1 LRLCLAKL
9 NHKNGEKMDIKRAK
23 EEIVNTVKAYNLTDE
38 TGHFLIPTVRQRPVL
53 LIGPPGIGKT
63 AIMEQVARECEIG
76 LVSYTMTHHTRQSAL
91 GLPFI
96 EKKQYGGKIF
106 SVTEYTMSEIIAA
119 VYERIEKTGCR
130 NGILFIDEINC
141 VSETLAPVMLQ
152 FLQCKTFG
160 NAKVPDGWVIVAA
173 GNPPEYNRSVREFD
187 VVTLDRVKLINVEA
201 DYNVWKKYA
210 YQQNILGAILSY
222 LEAKQ
227 ENFYH
232 IETTVDGKRFVTARG
247 WEDLSELIY
256 VYEKLDLK
264 VDSAVV
270 GQYLQNDKIAVDF
283 ANYLELYYKYEGT
296 YKMEDILNGKADEK
310 LINRIKNAA
319 FDEKIS
325 VVGLMLSRLNTE
337 FMKVNQYD
345 TLVTEIFETLKAFH
359 EKVQQGSE
367 NVPFTILK
375 QLIEDKSKQYELS
388 KENSMFEKDQEIS
401 TYKALEALNTFAQ
414 KLAEIGETNG
424 EKAIE
429 IVRIEFITMKEIR
442 ESKIK
447 TASQLLENAFDFM
460 ETAFRESSEMVLFV
474 TELSAGFYSLRFIQD
489 NGCARFYKYNI
500 DLSNM
505 SSRNTLINEINET
518 NEIKINN

>member
-1 LRLCLAKL
+1 
-9 NHKNGEKMDIKRAK
+9 MDIRRAK
-23 EEIVNTVKAYNLTDE
+23 DEIINAVKAYHMTDE
-38 TGHFLIPTVRQRPVL
+38 TGHFLIPTVRQRPLL

-96 EKKQYGGKIF
+96 EKKEYGGKTF

-119 VYERIEKTGCR
+119 VYEKIEKTGLH

-201 DYNVWKKYA
+201 DYSVWKAYA
-210 YQQNILGAILSY
+210 YQQNIHGAIISY

-247 WEDLSELIY
+247 WEDLSELVY
-256 VYEKLDLK
+256 VYEKLNLK
-264 VDSAVV
+264 VDSLVV
-270 GQYLQNDKIAVDF
+270 GQYLQDGKIAVDF
-283 ANYLELYYKYEGT
+283 ANYLELYYKYEEN
-296 YKMEDILNGKADEK
+296 YKMEDILNGKSDEK
-310 LINRIKNAA
+310 LIKRIQNAA

-325 VVGLMLSRLNTE
+325 VIGLMLSRLNTE
-337 FMKVNQYD
+337 FMKVNKYD
-345 TLVTEIFETLKAFH
+345 SLVTEIFETLKTFH
-359 EKVQQGSE
+359 NKIQLDKELIPVA
-367 NVPFTILK
+367 ILR
-375 QLIEDKSKQYELS
+375 QLIEDKSKTYELS
-388 KENSMFEKDQEIS
+388 KENAMFEKDQEIS
-401 TYKALEALNTFAQ
+401 TYKALEALNTFAV
-414 KLAEIGETNG
+414 KLAGDGETNG
-424 EKAIE
+424 EKAFE
-429 IVRIEFITMKEIR
+429 IVRKEFAAMKEIR
-442 ESKIK
+442 ENMIK
-447 TASQLLENAFDFM
+447 TASGLLENAFDFI
-460 ETAFRESSEMVLFV
+460 EVTFGESSQMVLFV

-489 NGCARFYKYNI
+489 NGCEKFYKYNN
-500 DLSNM
+500 DLSNA
-505 SSRNTLINEINET
+505 SSRNTLINEINT
-518 NEIKINN
+518 IDND

>member
-1 LRLCLAKL
+1 
-9 NHKNGEKMDIKRAK
+9 MDIKRAK
-23 EEIVNTVKAYNLTDE
+23 DEIINAVKAYHMTDE
-38 TGHFLIPTVRQRPVL
+38 TGHFLIPIVRQRPVL

-76 LVSYTMTHHTRQSAL
+76 LVAYTMTHHTRQSAL

-96 EKKQYGGKIF
+96 EKKQYGGKTF

-119 VYERIEKTGCR
+119 VYERIEKTGCH

-160 NAKVPDGWVIVAA
+160 NAKVPDGWVILAA

-201 DYNVWKKYA
+201 DYSVWKKYA
-210 YQQNILGAILSY
+210 YQQNIHGAILSY

-232 IETTVDGKRFVTARG
+232 IETTVDGKSFVTARG

-264 VDSAVV
+264 VDSLVV
-270 GQYLQNDKIAVDF
+270 GQYLQDSKIAVDF
-283 ANYLELYYKYEGT
+283 ANYLELYYKYEEN
-296 YKMEDILNGKADEK
+296 YRMEDILNGKFDET
-310 LINRIKNAA
+310 LINRVQNAA

-337 FMKVNQYD
+337 FMVVNKYD
-345 TLVTEIFETLKAFH
+345 LIVTEVFETLKTFH
-359 EKVQQGSE
+359 NKIQFDTET
-367 NVPFTILK
+367 VPFTILK
-375 QLIEDKSKQYELS
+375 QLIEAKSNQYELS

-401 TYKALEALNTFAQ
+401 TYKALEVLNTFRV
-414 KLAEIGETNG
+414 KLAESGESDG
-424 EKAIE
+424 EKAFE
-429 IVRIEFITMKEIR
+429 IVRKEFVTIKDVR
-442 ESKIK
+442 ENMINK
-447 TASQLLENAFDFM
+447 ASTLLENAFDFI
-460 ETAFRESSEMVLFV
+460 EATFGQSSEMVLFV
-474 TELSAGFYSLRFIQD
+474 TELSAGYYSLRFIQD
-489 NGCARFYKYNI
+489 NGCDRFYKYNI
-500 DLSNM
+500 DLSNT
-505 SSRNTLINEINET
+505 SSRNSLINEINMVD
-518 NEIKINN
+518 NEIKDNL

>member
-1 LRLCLAKL
+1 MKQNKVERNISAI
-9 NHKNGEKMDIKRAK
+9 EMEIKMDIKRAK
-23 EEIVNTVKAYNLTDE
+23 EEIVNTVKAYHMTDE

-96 EKKQYGGKIF
+96 EKKQYSGKTF

-119 VYERIEKTGCR
+119 VYEKIEKTGCH

-201 DYNVWKKYA
+201 DYSVWKKYA
-210 YQQNILGAILSY
+210 YQQNIHGAILSY
-222 LEAKQ
+222 LETKQ

-232 IETTVDGKRFVTARG
+232 IETTVDGKSFVTARG

-256 VYEKLDLK
+256 VYEKLNLK
-264 VDSAVV
+264 IDSSVV
-270 GQYLQNDKIAVDF
+270 VQYLQDTKIAVDF

-296 YKMEDILNGKADEK
+296 YKIDDILNGKADEK
-310 LINRIKNAA
+310 LINRIQNAA

-325 VVGLMLSRLNTE
+325 VVGLILSRLNTE
-337 FMKVNQYD
+337 FMKVNKYD
-345 TLVTEIFETLKAFH
+345 LLVTEIFETLKTFH
-359 EKVQQGSE
+359 SKVQLGSE
-367 NVPFTILK
+367 DVPFTILK
-375 QLIEDKSKQYELS
+375 QLIDDKRKIYELS
-388 KENSMFEKDQEIS
+388 KENVMFEKDQEIS
-401 TYKALEALNTFAQ
+401 TYKALEALNAFAL
-414 KLAEIGETNG
+414 KLAGSGEING
-424 EKAIE
+424 EKAFE
-429 IVRIEFITMKEIR
+429 IVRKEFVEMKEIR
-442 ESKIK
+442 ENMIH
-447 TASQLLENAFDFM
+447 TASCLLENAFDFM
-460 ETAFRESSEMVLFV
+460 ETAFGQSSEMVLFV

-489 NGCARFYKYNI
+489 NGCERFYKYNI
-500 DLSNM
+500 DLSNT
-505 SSRNTLINEINET
+505 SSRNTLINEIDM
-518 NEIKINN
+518 IDKI

>member
-1 LRLCLAKL
+1 
-9 NHKNGEKMDIKRAK
+9 MDIRRAK
-23 EEIVNTVKAYNLTDE
+23 DEMINTVKAYHMTDE

-96 EKKQYGGKIF
+96 EKKQYGGKTF
-106 SVTEYTMSEIIAA
+106 SITEYTMSEIIAA
-119 VYERIEKTGCR
+119 VHERIEKTGCQY
-130 NGILFIDEINC
+130 GILFIDEINC

-201 DYNVWKKYA
+201 DYSVWKKYA
-210 YQQNILGAILSY
+210 YQQNIHGAIISY

-256 VYEKLDLK
+256 VYEKLK
-264 VDSAVV
+264 FEMDSLVV
-270 GQYLQNDKIAVDF
+270 GQYLQDGKIAVDF
-283 ANYLELYYKYEGT
+283 ANYLELYNKYEGN
-296 YKMEDILNGKADEK
+296 YKMEDILNGKFDEK
-310 LINRIKNAA
+310 LINRIQNAA

-337 FMKVNQYD
+337 FMKVDRYD
-345 TLVTEIFETLKAFH
+345 SLVTEIFETLKKFNSKIQLGD
-359 EKVQQGSE
+359 EF
-367 NVPFTILK
+367 VPFTILK
-375 QLIEDKSKQYELS
+375 QLTQDKSRLYELS
-388 KENSMFEKDQEIS
+388 KENSMFEKDKEIC
-401 TYKALEALNTFAQ
+401 TYKALEALNKFLV
-414 KLAEIGETNG
+414 KLAISGETNG
-424 EKAIE
+424 EKAFK
-429 IVRIEFITMKEIR
+429 IVRKEFLIMKESR
-442 ESKIK
+442 EEMIK
-447 TASQLLENAFDFM
+447 TASGLLENAFNFM
-460 ETAFRESSEMVLFV
+460 ETAFGESSQMVLFV
-474 TELSAGFYSLRFIQD
+474 TELSAGFYSLRFITD
-489 NGCARFYKYNI
+489 NGCDKFYKYNI
-500 DLSNM
+500 NLNNT
-505 SSRNTLINEINET
+505 SSRSTLINEINSIS
-518 NEIKINN
+518 N